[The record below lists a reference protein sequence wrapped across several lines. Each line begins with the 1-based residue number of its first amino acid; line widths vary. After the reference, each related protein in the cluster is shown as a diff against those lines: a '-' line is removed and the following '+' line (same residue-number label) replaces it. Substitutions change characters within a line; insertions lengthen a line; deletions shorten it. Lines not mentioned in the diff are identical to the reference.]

1 MTIQVTATEYIT
13 IDSVPLMTPAWFC
26 DDFAELLNGP
36 GVRGGDITAG
46 SRPGQIARR
55 RTLDARQASL
65 SFVIYGDR
73 DSEGNVNADVR
84 AGLIE
89 NIDGLKALLTPNLA
103 TMQGTRT
110 LTIVAAGYTREA
122 QVHVS
127 PDIQVAALGPGAA
140 RATVLVTIPEGVFR
154 DVATV
159 TQTFTG
165 TGSHTLTINGTGNVL
180 DAVIKVTADCDSF
193 TLVNASLNLS
203 LLFDAPITTWV
214 QLYCGTFE
222 ALRSDSVNMTG
233 YVTTTATPFWLPL
246 KAGANALTFAV
257 QNGTGTPTLEFVTR
271 GVWL

>member
-1 MTIQVTATEYIT
+1 MAIQVTATEYIT

-73 DSEGNVNADVR
+73 DSEGNLNADVR

-103 TMQGTRT
+103 TLQGTRT
-110 LTIVAAGYTREA
+110 LTVVAGGYTREA

-159 TQTFTG
+159 THTFTG
-165 TGSHTLTINGTGNVL
+165 AGSKTLTLNGTGSLL
-180 DAVIKVTADCDSF
+180 DAVIKVSGDFDSF
-193 TLVNASLNLS
+193 TLSNTTLGVSLA
-203 LLFDAPITTWV
+203 FAAPITTWV
-214 QLYCGTFE
+214 RLYSGLFS
-222 ALRSDSVNMTG
+222 ALRSDSVNVTG
-233 YVTTTATPFWLPL
+233 YVTTTSTPFWLPL
-246 KAGANALTFAV
+246 APGANALTFSVEGA
-257 QNGTGTPTLEFVTR
+257 TGTPSLEVVTR